1 MTSAPKPQAT
11 RRFLAWSVLALLL
24 AHLADPW
31 GAAHLVLPHL
41 GNTDLGRLLR
51 ILGFL
56 PTWII
61 VAAALVMTDWP
72 LGEASGPR
80 ESFRR
85 GILVVGSATLAG
97 GVAEVLKILVRRER
111 PGDDAAGYVFR
122 AWSDR
127 TFSTGGLGLP
137 SSHVAVAFGAL
148 AMLSLLFPR
157 ARPVWYALAVG
168 CAFSRVAAHAHFLS
182 DATAAAI
189 LGIAVA
195 GLLWRRFQPRVSP

>member
-1 MTSAPKPQAT
+1 MTSASNPHAT
-11 RRFLAWSVLALLL
+11 RRFLAWSVVALLL

-31 GAAHLVLPHL
+31 GAVHLVLPHL

-61 VAAALVMTDWP
+61 VAAALVMQDWP
-72 LGEASGPR
+72 LRAANGTREA
-80 ESFRR
+80 FRR
-85 GILVVGSATLAG
+85 GMLVVGSAALAG
-97 GVAEVLKILVRRER
+97 GAAEILKILIRRQR
-111 PGDDAAGYVFR
+111 PGDEATGYVFR

-127 TFSTGGLGLP
+127 TFSTSGLGIP

-157 ARPVWYALAVG
+157 ARPAWFALAAG

-189 LGIAVA
+189 LGMAVA
-195 GLLWRRFQPRVSP
+195 ALLWKRFQTRVSP